1 MHRAFR
7 SPILAIHG
15 AARARIYSTAT
26 ATGQAASADNKLDQ
40 RQNPTLK
47 LNRVVD
53 TDGEMR
59 NELNLIKN
67 RLKGKHN
74 VKDIQNLVEVH
85 EMMKIYRRYRDDNGS
100 VNASEPIH
108 AILTTLRLRG
118 KVLKPVISTVRRQIM
133 GNQNAILSQYL
144 NEIADD
150 LVAGRSYASH
160 FALSYMLT
168 AFSTMENNAQASAVW
183 KRLVDEGARQDLI
196 EKLDDPRVVSAALRS
211 SDPSVVNLEEFERIY
226 KDTTEKHGRYILADD
241 ALAMGYLR
249 FKEFNKAVEI
259 YASICQH
266 YKIDEWSTSIIR
278 LHNQIL
284 TQCTDIN
291 IAKVFFDTA
300 TSDESFIQLHPS
312 AAARYIEHH
321 YRFANDVESVV
332 QIYEKA
338 MRRLNS
344 QTQAK
349 FELANCLNV
358 TSEALKCVVNQ
369 HYALKGPVAEAQS
382 FISRII
388 AASQSQTLVLN
399 TVLSFV
405 SKAWPTS
412 EYIAAL
418 QHEYFENV
426 NDLGFDT
433 IRVLLNSAQ
442 SLTTLQC
449 APERVAAWWCRLLD
463 LKVPQVF
470 DWLSLAKACDNPDR
484 VVIFVEQV
492 NSLKPNLSQVR
503 FNKLPFVEKALN
515 EMGIIPAVNT
525 DKEPM
530 SQGFYSSDTVESE
543 LSARVAKVK
552 VSA

>member
-15 AARARIYSTAT
+15 AARARIYTTAT

-59 NELNLIKN
+59 SELSQIKN
-67 RLKGKHN
+67 RLKGKPN

-133 GNQNAILSQYL
+133 GSQNAILSQYL

-183 KRLVDEGARQDLI
+183 KRLVDEGAKKDLV

-211 SDPSVVNLEEFERIY
+211 SDPSVVNLVEFERIY

-259 YASICQH
+259 YASICEH
-266 YKIDEWSTSIIR
+266 YNIDEWSASIVR

-300 TSDESFIQLHPS
+300 TSSESFIQLHPS
-312 AAARYIEHH
+312 AAARYIEH
-321 YRFANDVESVV
+321 YYQSTNDVEGVV
-332 QIYEKA
+332 DIYERA
-338 MRRLNS
+338 MHRLNT
-344 QTQAK
+344 QTQSK
-349 FELANCLNV
+349 FEAANCLNI

-369 HYALKGPVAEAQS
+369 HYALKGPVDEAQVL
-382 FISRII
+382 IARII
-388 AASQSQTLVLN
+388 GASPSQPLVLN

-412 EYIAAL
+412 EYIATL
-418 QHEYFENV
+418 QQKYFEDVDN
-426 NDLGFDT
+426 LGFDT

-442 SLTTLQC
+442 SLTTHQC
-449 APERVAAWWCRLLD
+449 APETVAAWWRRLLD

-484 VVIFVEQV
+484 VVIFAEQV
-492 NSLKPNLSQVR
+492 SALGPNLSQVR
-503 FNKLPFVEKALN
+503 FDKLPFIEKALN
-515 EMGIIPAVNT
+515 GMGIVSAVSA
-525 DKEPM
+525 DKNLS
-530 SQGFYSSDTVESE
+530 SQGYSSDTVESE
-543 LSARVAKVK
+543 ISARVAKVK